1 MCVHATTAHS
11 SRSCSCIGNKLQSKK
26 QRNNR
31 GVNMSI
37 FGAQLN
43 GNSPFVSFTSE
54 GLTYKMGSDSVCMIR
69 LACLVCN
76 QCPEKVRVYRHFF
89 MRLNYWAYI
98 AYVFFFSCFPLL
110 SFRSF
115 CYQLNNRLTKT
126 KLLNDFKWNKAFHI
140 YD

>member
-54 GLTYKMGSDSVCMIR
+54 GLTFRWMSVRPAIR
-69 LACLVCN
+69 WVQTVC
-76 QCPEKVRVYRHFF
+76 V
-89 MRLNYWAYI
+89 
-98 AYVFFFSCFPLL
+98 
-110 SFRSF
+110 
-115 CYQLNNRLTKT
+115 
-126 KLLNDFKWNKAFHI
+126 
-140 YD
+140 